1 MSKLDLIK
9 TKLAK
14 LLLQFATVKTDKAV
28 LEYDGEELAVGTEV
42 FITDENGERKPAE
55 DGNYVTEDEKTIVV
69 SDGKVTE
76 ILEKENEV
84 EPEEEAP
91 AEETNEEVTAEE
103 EVTEETPAE
112 EVTAEEEVTEET
124 PAEEVSE
131 EVVEEVPSE
140 ELNALTERLTALE
153 DKVNEI
159 LVIVEKLV
167 EKSETDS
174 NAVEERLSKI
184 EKMSASKTIE
194 EEFEITK
201 TAKKT
206 GDAKTDRFLE
216 RYCK

>member
-84 EPEEEAP
+84 EPEEEEAP
-91 AEETNEEVTAEE
+91 AEETN
-103 EVTEETPAE
+103 E

-140 ELNALTERLTALE
+140 ELNDLTERLTALE

-159 LVIVEKLV
+159 LAIVEKLV

-206 GDAKTDRFLE
+206 GDTKTDRFLE

>member
-1 MSKLDLIK
+1 MSKLELIK

-14 LLLQFATVKTDKAV
+14 LLLQFATIKTDKAV

-69 SDGKVTE
+69 ADGKVTE

-84 EPEEEAP
+84 EPEEDAP
-91 AEETNEEVTAEE
+91 ADETNEEVTAE
-103 EVTEETPAE
+103 
-112 EVTAEEEVTEET
+112 EET

-140 ELNALTERLTALE
+140 ESNDLTERLTALE
-153 DKVNEI
+153 AKVEELI
-159 LVIVEKLV
+159 AIVEKLV

-206 GDAKTDRFLE
+206 GDTKTDRFLE

>member
-84 EPEEEAP
+84 EPEEEEAP
-91 AEETNEEVTAEE
+91 AEETN
-103 EVTEETPAE
+103 E

-159 LVIVEKLV
+159 LAIVEKLV

-206 GDAKTDRFLE
+206 GDTKTDRFLE

>member
-1 MSKLDLIK
+1 MSKLELIK

-28 LEYDGEELAVGTEV
+28 LEYDGEELAVGTDV
-42 FITDENGERKPAE
+42 FVTDENGERKPAE

-69 SDGKVTE
+69 ADGKVTE
-76 ILEKENEV
+76 ILEKENEI
-84 EPEEEAP
+84 EPEEETP
-91 AEETNEEVTAEE
+91 AEEPTEEVTAEE

-112 EVTAEEEVTEET
+112 EPTEE
-124 PAEEVSE
+124 PKD
-131 EVVEEVPSE
+131 
-140 ELNALTERLTALE
+140 ELNERLTALE
-153 DKVNEI
+153 AKVNDLGNRMEELI
-159 LVIVEKLV
+159 AIVEKLV
-167 EKSETDS
+167 EKSEAD
-174 NAVEERLSKI
+174 NVAVEERLSKI

-201 TAKKT
+201 TSRKT

>member
-1 MSKLDLIK
+1 MSKLELIK

-14 LLLQFATVKTDKAV
+14 LLLQFATIKTDKAV

-69 SDGKVTE
+69 ADGKVTE

-91 AEETNEEVTAEE
+91 ADETNEEVTAE
-103 EVTEETPAE
+103 
-112 EVTAEEEVTEET
+112 EET

-140 ELNALTERLTALE
+140 ESNDLTERLTALE
-153 DKVNEI
+153 AKVKELI
-159 LVIVEKLV
+159 AIVEKLV

-184 EKMSASKTIE
+184 EKMSAAKPVE
-194 EEFEITK
+194 EELEITK
-201 TAKKT
+201 SSRKT
-206 GDAKTDRFLE
+206 GDAKMDARIAKATAMSKDW
-216 RYCK
+216 RY

>member
-1 MSKLDLIK
+1 MSKLELIK

-14 LLLQFATVKTDKAV
+14 LLLQFATIKTDKAV

-69 SDGKVTE
+69 ADGKVTE

-91 AEETNEEVTAEE
+91 ADETNEEVTAE
-103 EVTEETPAE
+103 
-112 EVTAEEEVTEET
+112 EET

-140 ELNALTERLTALE
+140 ESNDLTERLTALE
-153 DKVNEI
+153 AKVEELI
-159 LVIVEKLV
+159 AIVEKLV

-184 EKMSASKTIE
+184 EKMSAAKPVE
-194 EEFEITK
+194 EELEITK
-201 TAKKT
+201 TSRKT
-206 GDAKTDRFLE
+206 GDAKMDARIAKATAMSKDW
-216 RYCK
+216 RY

>member
-14 LLLQFATVKTDKAV
+14 LLLQFATIKTDKAV
-28 LEYDGEELAVGTEV
+28 LEYDGEELVVGTEV
-42 FITDENGERKPAE
+42 YVTDENGERKPAE

-76 ILEKENEV
+76 ILEKEEEV
-84 EPEEEAP
+84 EPNDSEESNEEAP
-91 AEETNEEVTAEE
+91 AEEVEAED
-103 EVTEETPAE
+103 A
-112 EVTAEEEVTEET
+112 ET

-140 ELNALTERLTALE
+140 ELNDLTERLTALE

-159 LVIVEKLV
+159 LAIVEKLV

-206 GDAKTDRFLE
+206 GDTKTDRFLE

>member
-1 MSKLDLIK
+1 MSKLELIK

-28 LEYDGEELAVGTEV
+28 LEYDGEELAVGTDV
-42 FITDENGERKPAE
+42 FVTDENGERKPAE

-69 SDGKVTE
+69 ADGKVAE
-76 ILEKENEV
+76 ILEKEEEV
-84 EPEEEAP
+84 EPEEETP
-91 AEETNEEVTAEE
+91 AEESTEEVTAEE

-112 EVTAEEEVTEET
+112 EVAEEPTEE
-124 PAEEVSE
+124 PKD
-131 EVVEEVPSE
+131 
-140 ELNALTERLTALE
+140 ELNERLTALE
-153 DKVNEI
+153 AKVEELI
-159 LVIVEKLV
+159 AIVEKLV
-167 EKSETDS
+167 NKSEAD
-174 NAVEERLSKI
+174 NVAVEERLSKI

-201 TAKKT
+201 TSRKT

>member
-1 MSKLDLIK
+1 MSKLELIK
-9 TKLAK
+9 TKLAQ
-14 LLLQFATVKTDKAV
+14 LLLQFATIKTDKAV

-42 FITDENGERKPAE
+42 FITDENGERKAAE

-112 EVTAEEEVTEET
+112 EV
-124 PAEEVSE
+124 SE

-159 LVIVEKLV
+159 LAIVEKLV

-206 GDAKTDRFLE
+206 GDTKTDRFLE

>member
-1 MSKLDLIK
+1 MSKLELIK

-14 LLLQFATVKTDKAV
+14 LLLQFATIKTDKAV

-55 DGNYVTEDEKTIVV
+55 DGNYVTEDEKIIVV
-69 SDGKVTE
+69 ADGKVAE

-84 EPEEEAP
+84 EPEEDAP
-91 AEETNEEVTAEE
+91 ADETNEEVTAE
-103 EVTEETPAE
+103 
-112 EVTAEEEVTEET
+112 EET

-131 EVVEEVPSE
+131 EVVEEVPAE
-140 ELNALTERLTALE
+140 ESNDLTERLTALE
-153 DKVNEI
+153 AKVEELI
-159 LVIVEKLV
+159 AIVEKLV

-206 GDAKTDRFLE
+206 GDTKTDRFLE